1 MSDRRS
7 RTGWRWLLWG
17 LVPVQL
23 VCTVFFIW
31 DIFAGV
37 LGLRSTPISWEA
49 RELIEMG
56 AAFGLVSGLLVGL
69 GALIATLRRN
79 RVMEERL
86 RLVSG
91 ALGELMEERFEGWG
105 LTPAERDVAW
115 FMLKGFSIAEIAAL
129 RQTSDGT
136 VKAQSNGIYRKAG
149 VSGRTQL
156 LSLFIEDLLDDRP
169 FAATEAESAAA
180 LPLKRPVSR

>member
-1 MSDRRS
+1 MADRRPG
-7 RTGWRWLLWG
+7 RGWRWLLWG

-37 LGLRSTPISWEA
+37 IGLRSTPISWEA

-56 AAFGLVSGLLVGL
+56 AAFGLVSGVLVGL
-69 GALIATLRRN
+69 GALVATLRRN

-169 FAATEAESAAA
+169 LAIPEPAAEPGIAV
-180 LPLKRPVSR
+180 KRGVSR